1 MKSWLHNNGIEM
13 YSIRKKGKSII
24 AERYIRTLESKIFK
38 YMTAT
43 SKYVYMDQLDEI
55 VNNTYHRTIKM
66 KLVML

>member
-24 AERYIRTLESKIFK
+24 AERYIKTLKSKIFK
-38 YMTAT
+38 HMTAA

-55 VNNTYHRTIKM
+55 VNNTYHRIIKM

>member
-38 YMTAT
+38 HMTAT